1 LDFRVG
7 EKRVKIDIAAGTDAA
22 WDVKSRISHRQRQDL
37 SAGPDDSN
45 SGLLKSAKP
54 KNGFGDG
61 QESEALEQQPQ
72 NAASDPMGRDDNNS
86 RSFQCRNQ
94 YRSNRDRDH
103 AEGETSPPL
112 APNSVSLLQSRLNKS
127 CYDEIPGAYR
137 GNQAARNQQ
146 QKIGASHVGE
156 ARPEQA
162 EREDL
167 VKDNV
172 GSQ

>member
-1 LDFRVG
+1 MASEGAR
-7 EKRVKIDIAAGTDAA
+7 K
-22 WDVKSRISHRQRQDL
+22 
-37 SAGPDDSN
+37 
-45 SGLLKSAKP
+45 AK
-54 KNGFGDG
+54 
-61 QESEALEQQPQ
+61 LEQQPQ
-72 NAASDPMGRDDNNS
+72 NAASDPMGRDDNNP

-103 AEGETSPPL
+103 TEGESGPPL
-112 APNSVSLLQSRLNKS
+112 APNSVSVLQSRRDES
-127 CYDEIPGAYR
+127 CYGEISGTYR
-137 GNQAARNQQ
+137 GYQAARNQQ

-156 ARPEQA
+156 ARPEQT

>member
-1 LDFRVG
+1 MRT
-7 EKRVKIDIAAGTDAA
+7 R
-22 WDVKSRISHRQRQDL
+22 
-37 SAGPDDSN
+37 
-45 SGLLKSAKP
+45 
-54 KNGFGDG
+54 KNGFGEG
-61 QESEALEQQPQ
+61 QEGEALEQQPQ
-72 NAASDPMGRDDNNS
+72 NAVSDPTGRDDNNP

-94 YRSNRDRDH
+94 YRSDRDRDH
-103 AEGETSPPL
+103 TEGETGPPL
-112 APNSVSLLQSRLNKS
+112 APNSVSVLQSRLNES
-127 CYDEIPGAYR
+127 CYSEICGTYR

-156 ARPEQA
+156 ARPEQT

>member
-1 LDFRVG
+1 MGRYIPRFSPPATGYFPPDQAIQTWV
-7 EKRVKIDIAAGTDAA
+7 
-22 WDVKSRISHRQRQDL
+22 SRRIRNR
-37 SAGPDDSN
+37 
-45 SGLLKSAKP
+45 
-54 KNGFGDG
+54 KNGFGEG
-61 QESEALEQQPQ
+61 QASEALEQQPQ
-72 NAASDPMGRDDNNS
+72 DAASDPMGRDDNNP
-86 RSFQCRNQ
+86 RSFLRRNQ

-103 AEGETSPPL
+103 TEGESGPPL
-112 APNSVSLLQSRLNKS
+112 APNPASVLQSRLNKS
-127 CYDEIPGAYR
+127 CYGEIPGTYR

-156 ARPEQA
+156 ARPEQT